1 MKKILTLFFVLVIS
15 ISMCITSY
23 ASDNIQTD
31 DDLEIILNEQLDEA
45 DYQKLSN
52 KNNYDS
58 SIIDVTLEGKPIIKV
73 YNEIYWNVSDLPL
86 NDIVAH
92 ANLSKTI
99 DYIVFDNS
107 PVRLRMYES
116 NTEVKIGSSPNG
128 VMSMPVNDIQ
138 MLSKDMTILDTTCAV
153 TNIIY
158 FDGFSSHM
166 GASVYYI
173 TTNGNFVKY
182 YRNEYS
188 EGVWFTENDYR
199 NFAAQYYGYL
209 TSPENNYNEHG
220 EPIGGGTLSFL
231 DFIATVVNET
241 PSAGVN
247 GVQNPNLGE
256 HNPDL
261 SIPLDTPA
269 NDIYWI
275 VGFIILGIVV
285 ISSIGIISIKQV
297 SKRKNF
303 AKKQQ

>member
-1 MKKILTLFFVLVIS
+1 MKKILTLFFVLIIS

-23 ASDNIQTD
+23 AVDNQQAD
-31 DDLEIILNEQLDEA
+31 NDDLEIILNEQLDEA

-73 YNEIYWNVSDLPL
+73 YNQIYWNVSDLPL

-107 PVRLRMYES
+107 PVRLRMLYES
-116 NTEVKIGSSPNG
+116 NTKVKIGSSPNG

-182 YRNEYS
+182 YRTEYS

-199 NFAAQYYGYL
+199 NFAAQYYDYL
-209 TSPENNYNEHG
+209 ISPENNYDENG

-231 DFIATVVNET
+231 DFVSNENITLPNFSEDNMPVSSETET
-241 PSAGVN
+241 PIFG
-247 GVQNPNLGE
+247 L
-256 HNPDL
+256 
-261 SIPLDTPA
+261 
-269 NDIYWI
+269 YWVIAIIAFTI
-275 VGFIILGIVV
+275 VFESCTVIVILARSKKKIN
-285 ISSIGIISIKQV
+285 SKQI
-297 SKRKNF
+297 
-303 AKKQQ
+303 